1 MDRHICRIAVNSI
14 FWQFHEAKA
23 SIEGVAVHK
32 HHELP
37 TGIVHSKELSGIVAT
52 LFPKDT
58 LIVIDEVALLD
69 NFIVS
74 NANYHWN
81 SYYLLRRGNRSF
93 FSDLYHPI
101 KSSLKMWFDWEISTQ
116 KGPRVQDHAT

>member
-52 LFPKDT
+52 LVPKDT

-69 NFIVS
+69 NFILSTVEP
-74 NANYHWN
+74 AY
-81 SYYLLRRGNRSF
+81 
-93 FSDLYHPI
+93 
-101 KSSLKMWFDWEISTQ
+101 KSH
-116 KGPRVQDHAT
+116 G